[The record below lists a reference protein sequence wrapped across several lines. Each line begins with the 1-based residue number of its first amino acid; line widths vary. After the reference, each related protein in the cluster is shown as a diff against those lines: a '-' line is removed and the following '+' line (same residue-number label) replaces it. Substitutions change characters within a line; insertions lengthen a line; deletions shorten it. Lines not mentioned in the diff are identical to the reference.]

1 MSREAI
7 IRQIVGRD
15 LANQDLSA
23 DRIAKSEAALYELAC
38 EEFGSWETALEY
50 AGVRARG
57 GLPGGQPW
65 TRQRVLQ
72 QLRRLCATGYDLGSH
87 LNRSRN
93 PALHGAALHHFG
105 SWRAALTAA
114 GINLANVSRRRPK
127 HLDRELMILWLQQ
140 RRAAGQSLTW
150 TAVCLE
156 NRDNALAIRRVF
168 RSWREAIAA
177 AEIREAE

>member
-1 MSREAI
+1 MLRW
-7 IRQIVGRD
+7 RQK
-15 LANQDLSA
+15 QDLLLDRWRQQQQIHDLRQTRALDRRVPLAGEPAA
-23 DRIAKSEAALYELAC
+23 DV
-38 EEFGSWETALEY
+38 
-50 AGVRARG
+50 GVRARG

-72 QLRRLCATGYDLGSH
+72 QLRRLCPTGYDLGSH
-87 LNRSRN
+87 LNRSRK

-140 RRAAGQSLTW
+140 RRATGQSLSW

-156 NRDNALAIRRVF
+156 NRGYALAIRRVF
-168 RSWREAIAA
+168 RSWREAVAA
-177 AEIREAE
+177 AEGGKTR